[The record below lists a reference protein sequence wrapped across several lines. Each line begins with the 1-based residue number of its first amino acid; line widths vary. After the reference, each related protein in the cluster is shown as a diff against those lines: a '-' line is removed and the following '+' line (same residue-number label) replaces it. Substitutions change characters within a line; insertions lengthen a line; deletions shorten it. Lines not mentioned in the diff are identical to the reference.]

1 MSFEQEYYKAPEPKP
16 GELTAVA
23 IMTLISGVTNIGTA
37 VVWSLAA
44 IFSLVGIFCL
54 PLTILPAILGIFEI
68 IYAVNLLANPPKVKE
83 PSQTL
88 AIAEIVGV
96 LSGNVMSLI
105 AGILALVFYSNPNVQ
120 NYFAQ
125 RRSQQ

>member
-1 MSFEQEYYKAPEPKP
+1 LKSLLVYHW
-16 GELTAVA
+16 AVRRYF
-23 IMTLISGVTNIGTA
+23 SD
-37 VVWSLAA
+37 SL
-44 IFSLVGIFCL
+44 
-54 PLTILPAILGIFEI
+54 LGIFEI

-96 LSGNVMSLI
+96 LSGNIMSLI

-125 RRSQQ
+125 LRGQQ

>member
-54 PLTILPAILGIFEI
+54 PLTILPAIL
-68 IYAVNLLANPPKVKE
+68 AAC
-83 PSQTL
+83 
-88 AIAEIVGV
+88 
-96 LSGNVMSLI
+96 
-105 AGILALVFYSNPNVQ
+105 
-120 NYFAQ
+120 
-125 RRSQQ
+125 RRSKVLRTKTISM